1 MTKSANGSEIITG
14 YLPKINNQPPENAYP
29 STWESNNPI
38 MVRNK
43 SGKGESIYFA
53 NEIEK
58 LNYSVGHPDYD
69 MLLNNSIIH
78 LLGSQKVLKTNAPAS
93 VHICLNK
100 SDDVPGTYQLSL
112 VNTSGSSMRPY
123 RDLIPV
129 QNITVELPF
138 AIKSVEILYSTED
151 RPAKFRENTITI
163 DNLEEF
169 YSLKIISK

>member
-1 MTKSANGSEIITG
+1 
-14 YLPKINNQPPENAYP
+14 
-29 STWESNNPI
+29 
-38 MVRNK
+38 
-43 SGKGESIYFA
+43 
-53 NEIEK
+53 
-58 LNYSVGHPDYD
+58 
-69 MLLNNSIIH
+69 
-78 LLGSQKVLKTNAPAS
+78 
-93 VHICLNK
+93 LNK